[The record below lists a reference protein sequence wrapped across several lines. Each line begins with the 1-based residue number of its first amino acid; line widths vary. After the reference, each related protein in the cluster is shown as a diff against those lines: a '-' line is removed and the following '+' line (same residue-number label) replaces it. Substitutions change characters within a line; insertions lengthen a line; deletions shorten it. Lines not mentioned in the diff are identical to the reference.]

1 MTKTAKQ
8 IAMPPKPDPRAL
20 NSVKHGVLSD
30 LVPDW
35 EREAYTAHALAV
47 RESVGAGTYLQQ
59 RLADRAALALWRLDR
74 VARWETR
81 QIETDSRRW
90 SDRARS
96 PEPSLSFPGLTPARV
111 DARDLRGTLEALAEL
126 SAESQGA
133 FLTDPAIAE
142 RCAADFDRAAQGW
155 AVLLEAGDLGT
166 LAAETVEWL
175 GSELIGQLQGVW
187 DVSSKRLTRVLL
199 GRRATQQEA
208 QDVADWEWTVE
219 PQQLPALVAEG
230 ARAGGAGWR
239 EWLSEKRFTVTGKA
253 RMVRSLAARL
263 PVLIEQEWAQAA
275 EPDARRLEKIARYE
289 AHLERVL
296 YRALHELAATTAAD
310 PPTPQ
315 PGELPGALTSMN

>member
-8 IAMPPKPDPRAL
+8 TTFPPKPDPRAL

-30 LVPDW
+30 LVPEW
-35 EREAYTAHALAV
+35 EREAFAAHALAV

-96 PEPSLSFPGLTPARV
+96 PELSLSFPGLTPAPV
-111 DARDLRGTLEALAEL
+111 DARDLRGTLEALTEL

-133 FLTDPAIAE
+133 FLAEPALAE
-142 RCAADFDRAAQGW
+142 RCAADLDREAQGW
-155 AVLLEAGDLGT
+155 AVLLEGGDLST
-166 LAAETVEWL
+166 LAAETVEGL
-175 GSELIGQLQGVW
+175 GLDLIAQLQGVW
-187 DVSSKRLTRVLL
+187 DVSSERVARVML
-199 GRRATQQEA
+199 GRRATRQEA
-208 QDVADWEWTVE
+208 QDVADWDWRVE
-219 PQQLPALVAEG
+219 PQELPALVAEA
-230 ARAGGAGWR
+230 ARAAGAGWR
-239 EWLSEKRFTVTGKA
+239 EWLLEKRYTVGMKA
-253 RMVRSLAARL
+253 GQVRLLAARL
-263 PVLIEQEWAQAA
+263 PVLIGQEWAQAA
-275 EPDARRLEKIARYE
+275 EPDTRRLEKIARYE

-296 YRALHELAATTAAD
+296 YRALHELAATPAD

-315 PGELPGALTSMN
+315 PGEMPGALTSMN